1 MGYLEDLRRN
11 SYIAGYDAGIK
22 FGLVMTLV
30 AILLTIA
37 GQWIY
42 G

>member
-1 MGYLEDLRRN
+1 MGYLEDLKRN

-22 FGLVMTLV
+22 FGLGIALV
-30 AILLTIA
+30 AVILLIM
-37 GQWIY
+37 GVELY